1 VRTYEL
7 MTVLRPDLGG
17 EEDFNTYIE
26 TLHGFVTAQGG
37 TIADVNHE
45 TPWGRRKLAY
55 PIQNYQE
62 GYYVLSHFELDPT
75 RVTELERSLKLAT
88 PVLRYLL
95 IQPNKR

>member
-17 EEDFNTYIE
+17 EDDFNAYIE
-26 TLHGFVTAQGG
+26 TLQGFVTAQGG
-37 TIADVNHE
+37 AIKDLDHSA
-45 TPWGRRKLAY
+45 PWGRRKLAY
-55 PIQNYQE
+55 PIKDYLE

-75 RVTELERSLKLAT
+75 SLPEVERSLKLAT

-95 IQPNKR
+95 IQQGKR